1 MQAFGGELSDEEV
14 EGLFQ
19 RAGEAR
25 NGTVGVNNLA
35 NLLQQHQLEGN
46 LFKIIK
52 RYGSLSSTL
61 HPKTGAFNVAT
72 SMYGWVTINPK

>member
-1 MQAFGGELSDEEV
+1 MSPFSIVTFCLACVQAFGGELSDEEV

-25 NGTVGVNNLA
+25 NGTVGVNDLA

-52 RYGSLSSTL
+52 RYGSLFL
-61 HPKTGAFNVAT
+61 IHKP
-72 SMYGWVTINPK
+72 